1 MDAVGR
7 IYSRK
12 EGLPM
17 AAMLQRLMCE
27 ETGQGLTEYAII
39 LAAVALLVVGAVSA
53 FGSAVQTLFDVP
65 FPELK

>member
-1 MDAVGR
+1 
-7 IYSRK
+7 
-12 EGLPM
+12 M